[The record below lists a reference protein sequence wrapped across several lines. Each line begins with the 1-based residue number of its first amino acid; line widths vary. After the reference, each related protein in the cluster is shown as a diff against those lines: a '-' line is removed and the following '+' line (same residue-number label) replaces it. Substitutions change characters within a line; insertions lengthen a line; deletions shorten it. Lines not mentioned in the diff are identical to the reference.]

1 MSEANLE
8 EPGWVG
14 EVLGFWFEELAR
26 EDWYRKSEALD
37 EAVRNRFR
45 GLYERIARSYPN
57 GDEASA
63 RTVLAAVIVLD
74 QFPRNMFRATAQAF
88 ATDARALT
96 LAKTAIARGAD
107 QDLTFD
113 QRHCLY
119 LPFQHSEEL
128 ADQNRACD
136 LYEALGDE
144 EGLDFARRHRAII
157 ERFGRFPH
165 RNAVMG
171 RASTADEIAFLKE
184 PGSSF

>member
-45 GLYERIARSYPN
+45 GLYERIAASAPN
-57 GDEASA
+57 AAEASA
-63 RTVLAAVIVLD
+63 RTVLAAVVVLD
-74 QFPRNMFRATAQAF
+74 QFPRNMFRDTAQAF
-88 ATDARALT
+88 ATDASALA
-96 LAKTAIARGAD
+96 LAKAAIARGAD
-107 QDLTFD
+107 QGLTFD

-136 LYEALGDE
+136 LYEALGP
-144 EGLDFARRHRAII
+144 LPPSQRRDGPHLHGGGIRLP
-157 ERFGRFPH
+157 ERTRQQLLGRMVP
-165 RNAVMG
+165 RPG
-171 RASTADEIAFLKE
+171 RCRPPALILF
-184 PGSSF
+184 